1 MLILF
6 YFHINFV
13 KHYIEFLPPR
23 PILLILQTL
32 YEKMFVVFVRK
43 NTLCLC
49 LSCTRLIS
57 HRAVEVK
64 SSHAIRLRPVL
75 TRVLM
80 PNVN

>member
-1 MLILF
+1 MLHFVFVTMLILF

-43 NTLCLC
+43 
-49 LSCTRLIS
+49 TRC
-57 HRAVEVK
+57 VCVC
-64 SSHAIRLRPVL
+64 
-75 TRVLM
+75 RVR
-80 PNVN
+80 V